1 MEEKDI
7 IEEIN
12 DEFDKYQELL
22 KKQDM
27 RLKYNTRIEVP
38 DEFFNLIDEITGGIE
53 LSL

>member
-1 MEEKDI
+1 MDKNNI
-7 IEEIN
+7 VEEIN
-12 DEFDKYQELL
+12 DEFDKYQETL